1 MKRTVL
7 VVGDVMLDV
16 RRYGTSTRTSPE
28 DPRCRVLNLEN
39 TIQELGGAG
48 NVARWLAAQSDLDVE
63 FMCRLGGDQAGRDV
77 HRLCAEAGIRLVPA
91 FCDRT
96 TVKERICLINERG
109 TQIEQMVRVDQDSQ
123 DNLSKHNLDYLR
135 RILRASEYDAIVVA
149 DYGKEVFDGMFGEIL
164 RNEIGTE
171 STVTIVNAKDPSR
184 WEGRWLKYLICNDK
198 EALKTWGPLTDYEVV
213 QKSLAHYFVR
223 TRGEFGVSMCARWG
237 RTFNHPTMVDQV
249 VDVTGAGDAF
259 TAGFAH
265 ALVTEGWL
273 HPDDQK
279 RALAR
284 GSLWAASCC
293 TQIGCGFPFVQPS
306 GQEEYNG
313 TDARVGSDRQA
324 GV

>member
-1 MKRTVL
+1 MKRSVL

-39 TIQELGGAG
+39 TVQELGGAG
-48 NVARWLAAQSDLDVE
+48 NVARWLAAQPDMDVE
-63 FMCRLGGDQAGRDV
+63 FMCRIGTDQAGRDV
-77 HRLCAEAGIRLVPA
+77 HRLCGNAGIRLVPA
-91 FCDRT
+91 ICEQT
-96 TVKERICLINERG
+96 TLKERICLINEKG

-135 RILRASEYDAIVVA
+135 RIIRITEYDAIVVA
-149 DYGKEVFDGMFGEIL
+149 DYGKGVFDGEFGGML

-171 STVTIVNAKDPSR
+171 KSVTIVNAKDPSR
-184 WEGRWLKYLICNDK
+184 WSDRWVKYLICNAQ

-223 TRGEFGVSMCARWG
+223 TQGENGVSMKSRNGSGWWCL
-237 RTFNHPTMVDQV
+237 TMAEEV

-265 ALVTEGWL
+265 SLVTQGWL
-273 HPDDQK
+273 HPDNQMQ
-279 RALAR
+279 ALRR
-284 GSLWAASCC
+284 GSLWAAHCC
-293 TQIGCGFPFVQPS
+293 AQIGCGHPFVQS
-306 GQEEYNG
+306 SELEEYNG
-313 TDARVGSDRQA
+313 TDARVGSHQQS